1 LSSIRGGVKDL
12 TLGVHSW
19 ASGGYSNTAEGNESS
34 VSGGAGNNA
43 SGTSSSIS
51 GGGLNKAI
59 GTQSWIGGG
68 EQNKAE
74 WATVS
79 GGFGELVTSAGK
91 WGSVFGEKGKTAKNN
106 YEAIL

>member
-1 LSSIRGGVKDL
+1 LSSIHGGVKDL

-19 ASGGYSNTAEGNESS
+19 ASGVYSNTAEGNESS

-51 GGGLNKAI
+51 GGGLKPSERSR
-59 GTQSWIGGG
+59 GSGGG